1 MYMTFGV
8 NPESAKAFPG
18 HPHGSIP
25 HASTGETTEISRTE
39 VRLCGSLFTVT
50 ILVVAAVFIITVLPV
65 VLGLPGYWPLPVLSF
80 VALLLK
86 ASRQSTLRRF
96 HYRRA

>member
-1 MYMTFGV
+1 M
-8 NPESAKAFPG
+8 
-18 HPHGSIP
+18 
-25 HASTGETTEISRTE
+25 
-39 VRLCGSLFTVT
+39 CGSLFTVT